1 MKPLQL
7 KIKGLNSFLEEQLVD
22 FSRLT
27 ECGLFG
33 IFGPTGSGKST
44 ILDAITLALY
54 GKVPRAGGQLN
65 GIVNSQTNSVQV
77 VYEFALGSGNERRIY
92 RVQRSFKRN
101 KNSGGEGVST
111 KSASVYD
118 ISNEAEPKVI
128 LEGKREVDTG
138 IGALIGLSAEDF
150 TRSVVL
156 PQGSFS
162 EFLQMTGSD
171 RAQML
176 ERIFALEAYGER
188 MNFRIK
194 QFKGRKNMQRLQLD
208 SLLTAYENYS
218 PEIYANLQVKTNTL
232 RMDIEQ
238 EEKNV
243 RQVETDYQHYKE
255 IWALQ
260 EELTGFQEAA
270 RALEARKESMQ
281 AAAEILAKAEKA
293 AQLTPLLEKVEQR
306 EQFIKIKKE
315 ALQELQNKQ
324 TSLTEE
330 LAQAQQKWE
339 KVSREKEQE
348 LPVCLERVHQME
360 TAVKIKTQLHE
371 LEKEHRALQ
380 EQYLSAKN
388 TSDQKRL
395 VAEDINLQLTQINT
409 QLTDHH
415 QVMETLKTTPQL
427 REEILEAN
435 ELERQ
440 YQQLLLQQT
449 ESRQNQI
456 RLESSI
462 QEKQQILA
470 DLNEQLKQEEKKS
483 NLLEQEMQDH
493 MRHCPG
499 QKEDLLALQNGL
511 NRLESETE
519 QLSSL
524 LQEEEL
530 AQQELAE
537 LTEKFVHC
545 QQQYLAAIEQ
555 FTRKNALL
563 LEQQRLLEA
572 ARDQH
577 MAIFLAG
584 KLTENQ
590 ACPVCGSLHHPHP
603 ASGSSQDET
612 GELEHK
618 KSSLEAELVG
628 QQESIRQ
635 IEQQLQFLHSRE
647 EFISQAAKA
656 RQEKLAGRSMNAQQN
671 LLVDKKTAF
680 AALQQAILSWEEISK
695 ANDQKLLAIK
705 DALALLGKKLTAQ
718 QILLQKEQE
727 LFTVQNGACQETAAV
742 LQVVEEKY
750 KAICLELGLEKAETR
765 ILQMQKDDRA
775 LGELEKKSRFLNT
788 EREKLEQAKNLLQE
802 ALIQLDLARAEIE
815 TSGKEKRQVLD
826 QKRDELQLICKE
838 QNPEAEL
845 LALNSRMAEI
855 EKNYLDLQQ
864 TYELMRKEAEKI
876 NQDYAG
882 LDGDLRSLAI
892 VLQQESMELAETMR
906 LTGFSERRDI
916 RAGYMEE
923 NLISQHRDEI
933 GQYQDQCKLNQANL
947 QRVHEK
953 LQGQTIEA
961 EDWEQL
967 QDRRSKL
974 QNQLAELNKQLIL
987 LEAELADMQVRLKA
1001 KQEILNKKQILDQ
1014 EYGLLEDLESLFR
1027 GKKFVDFIARTQL
1040 GYIAREASN
1049 NLKDITRGRY
1059 ALEINADGD
1068 FVIRDDFNGGVRR
1081 ATHTLSGGETFL
1093 CSLALA
1099 LALSSHIQLGRASLE
1114 FFFLDEGFGSLDPD
1128 TLDIVIDSLESLHS
1142 DTLSV
1147 GVISHVE
1154 ELKQRVPRKLIVNQA
1169 VPGISGSKVTI
1180 E

>member
-7 KIKGLNSFLEEQLVD
+7 QIKGLNSFMEEQLID

-65 GIVNSQTNSVQV
+65 GIVNSQTDSVQV
-77 VYEFALGSGNERRIY
+77 AYEFALGSGNERRIY

-111 KSASVYD
+111 KTASVYD

-128 LEGKREVDTG
+128 LEGKREVDAG
-138 IGALIGLSAEDF
+138 IGSLIGLSAEDF

-162 EFLQMTGSD
+162 EFLKMTGSD

-194 QFKGRKNMQRLQLD
+194 QFKGRKNVQRLQLD
-208 SLLTAYENYS
+208 SLLTAYENCS
-218 PEIYANLQVKTNTL
+218 PEIYADLQVKMNTL
-232 RMDIEQ
+232 RLDIEQ

-243 RQVETDYQHYKE
+243 QQAEAEYQHYKE

-270 RALEARKESMQ
+270 LALEARRESMQ
-281 AAAEILAKAEKA
+281 AAAETLAKAEKA

-306 EQFIKIKKE
+306 EQFNILKNE
-315 ALQELQNKQ
+315 ALQELRKRQA
-324 TSLTEE
+324 SLAEE
-330 LAQAQQKWE
+330 LDQTQQKWE
-339 KVSREKEQE
+339 KARKDKERE
-348 LPVCLERVHQME
+348 LPLCLEKVHKME
-360 TAVKIKTQLHE
+360 TAVKIKAQLQD
-371 LEKEHRALQ
+371 LETEYRTLQ

-395 VAEDINLQLTQINT
+395 AAEKITLQLTQINT
-409 QLTDHH
+409 QLTNQN
-415 QVMETLKTTPQL
+415 QVMESLKTTPQL
-427 REEILEAN
+427 REKIIEAY

-440 YQQLLLQQT
+440 SQQLLLQQA
-449 ESRQNQI
+449 ESRQNVI
-456 RLESSI
+456 KLENSLH
-462 QEKQQILA
+462 ENQQILA
-470 DLNEQLKQEEKKS
+470 EMNEQLKQEER
-483 NLLEQEMQDH
+483 NLLVLEQEMQDH

-499 QKEDLLALQNGL
+499 QKEDLLALQNEL
-511 NRLESETE
+511 SRLESETE

-530 AQQELAE
+530 AQQEQAE
-537 LTEKFVHC
+537 LTEKLGHC
-545 QQQYLAAIEQ
+545 QQQYLSAREQ
-555 FTRKNALL
+555 FARKNALL
-563 LEQQRLLEA
+563 LEQQQLLEA
-572 ARDQH
+572 AREQH
-577 MAIFLAG
+577 MAVFLAG
-584 KLTENQ
+584 KLTENR
-590 ACPVCGSLHHPHP
+590 ACPVCGSLHHPQP
-603 ASGSSQDET
+603 ASGSIQAET
-612 GELEHK
+612 GDLEHK
-618 KSSLEAELVG
+618 KSGLEAELTA

-647 EFISQAAKA
+647 EFISQAATA
-656 RQEKLAGRSMNAQQN
+656 RQEKLAGRSEATQQK
-671 LLVDKKTAF
+671 LLNDKKTAF
-680 AALQQAILSWEEISK
+680 AALQQGILSWEEMRN
-695 ANDQKLLAIK
+695 ANDQKLLAFR
-705 DALALLGKKLTAQ
+705 DTLAQLGKKLAAQ
-718 QILLQKEQE
+718 QVLLQKEQE
-727 LFTVQNGACQETAAV
+727 LFAGQNGAYQETTQK
-742 LQVVEEKY
+742 LQMVEVIF
-750 KAICLELGLEKAETR
+750 KAICLELELEKAETR
-765 ILQMQKDDRA
+765 VLQMQKDDRA
-775 LGELEKKSRFLNT
+775 LGELEKKNSFLNT
-788 EREKLEQAKNLLQE
+788 EREKLEQARNLLQE
-802 ALIQLDLARAEIE
+802 ELIQLDLARAEIE

-826 QKRDELQLICKE
+826 QKRDELQLICME

-845 LALNSRMAEI
+845 LALNSRMNEI
-855 EKNYLDLQQ
+855 EKNYLDFQQ
-864 TYELMRKEAEKI
+864 AYELARKEAEKI

-882 LDGDLRSLAI
+882 LDGDLRSLVI
-892 VLQQESMELAETMR
+892 VLQQESLELTEAMR
-906 LTGFSERRDI
+906 LTGFSGRRDI

-923 NLISQHRDEI
+923 NLINQRREEI
-933 GQYQDQCKLNQANL
+933 GQYQDQCKLNLANL
-947 QRVHEK
+947 QRINEK
-953 LQGQTIEA
+953 LQGQTIDA
-961 EDWEQL
+961 EDWEIFQN
-967 QDRRSKL
+967 RRSKL
-974 QNQLAELNKQLIL
+974 QDQLAELNKQLIL
-987 LEAELADMQVRLKA
+987 LEAEQADMQIRLKA
-1001 KQEILNKKQILDQ
+1001 KQDILDKKQILDQ
-1014 EYGLLEDLESLFR
+1014 EYGLLEDLENLFK
-1027 GKKFVDFIARTQL
+1027 GKRFVDFIARTQL
-1040 GYIAREASN
+1040 SYIAREASN

-1068 FVIRDDFNGGVRR
+1068 FIIRDDFNGGVRR

-1154 ELKQRVPRKLIVNQA
+1154 ELKQRVPRKLIVSQA
-1169 VPGISGSKVTI
+1169 VPGVSGSTVSI